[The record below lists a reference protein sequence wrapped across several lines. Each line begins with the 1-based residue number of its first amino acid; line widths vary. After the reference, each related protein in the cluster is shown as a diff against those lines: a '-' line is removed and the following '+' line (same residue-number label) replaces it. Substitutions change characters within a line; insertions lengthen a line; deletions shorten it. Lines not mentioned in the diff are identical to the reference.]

1 LPTTGWGAWK
11 ATQRAAWNCGSAG
24 ASPSQNN
31 AATSPREGEAPAE
44 PTNPWEGEAPA
55 EPPTPW
61 EGEAPAEPTTPR
73 EGEAPA
79 EPATPWEGEAPAEPA
94 NPWEGEAPAEPPTP
108 WEGEAPAEPWDSAT
122 RQPFGSA
129 GASPSRRVNFRV
141 DPKKHDSQQRVQDLT
156 FAQRHGTTKSIINQ

>member
-31 AATSPREGEAPAE
+31 AATSPGRARLLPSRQPLGRARLLPSRQTPGGRGSRRAANPSGGRGSCRADKPREGEV
-44 PTNPWEGEAPA
+44 PA
-55 EPPTPW
+55 EPPT
-61 EGEAPAEPTTPR
+61 
-73 EGEAPA
+73 
-79 EPATPWEGEAPAEPA
+79 
-94 NPWEGEAPAEPPTP
+94 PWEGEAPAEPPTP